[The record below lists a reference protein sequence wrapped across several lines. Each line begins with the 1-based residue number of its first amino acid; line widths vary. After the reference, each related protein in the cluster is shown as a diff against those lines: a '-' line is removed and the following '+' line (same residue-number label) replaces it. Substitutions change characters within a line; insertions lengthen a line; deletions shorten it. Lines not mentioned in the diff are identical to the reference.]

1 MYFLVNMR
9 MIDVFST
16 LGVRL
21 RDFGADAHTA
31 HIIAQAV
38 NANEWFS
45 ETDVKMAVDAICQE
59 FLSREKLQQ
68 WAAKYDLVTTPRRR
82 VAIIM
87 AGNIPLVGFFDLIC
101 VLMCGHEAYVKPS
114 HKDSVLTNYIISE
127 LKSIAP
133 DIPIRDYAPATQVD
147 MVIATGGDSAA
158 AHFRRSYADLPTL
171 IRGSRHSVA
180 VLDGG
185 ESVAEIEGMQRDIFS
200 YSGLGCRN
208 VSLVFLPRGSELK
221 LSAPENLGEMYRGNY
236 LSQRALMLMSGV
248 DVRDWGFC
256 LSRERR
262 EYSDAI
268 SCVNYAFY
276 DDLAE
281 VEDWLAANDATLQCV
296 VSHCVKHPRVVPF
309 GRAQYP
315 ALDDYADGVDVMK
328 FLIGE

>member
-1 MYFLVNMR
+1 
-9 MIDVFST
+9 MIDIFSA

-21 RDFGADAHTA
+21 RDFGADAYTA
-31 HIIAQAV
+31 HIIAQA
-38 NANEWFS
+38 NAANEWFS
-45 ETDVKMAVDAICQE
+45 DADIKMAVDAIRQE

-68 WAAKYDLVTTPRRR
+68 WLAKYDLTATPRRR

-87 AGNIPLVGFFDLIC
+87 AGNIPLVGFFDLLC

-133 DIPIRDYAPATQVD
+133 DIPIRDYTPSTQVD

-158 AHFRRSYADLPTL
+158 AHFRKSYADLPTL

-180 VLDGG
+180 VLDGN
-185 ESVAEIEGMQRDIFS
+185 ESLAEIEGLQRDVFS

-208 VSLVFLPRGSELK
+208 VSLVFLPRGVELK
-221 LSAPENLGEMYRGNY
+221 LSAPENLGAMYRGNY

-248 DVRDWGFC
+248 NVRDFGFC
-256 LSRERR
+256 LASEHRG
-262 EYSDAI
+262 YSDAI
-268 SCVNYAFY
+268 SCMNYTFY

-281 VEDWLAANDATLQCV
+281 VEEWLAANDATLQCV

-315 ALDDYADGVDVMK
+315 TLDDYADGVDVMK
-328 FLIGE
+328 FLIGK